1 MPIVAGASLGLVRT
15 YTELFRVPEF
25 TALFVASS
33 AQVAASTV
41 TGLALGTL
49 VYSST
54 GSPLLSALVM
64 FGPSLAQVAGASLLL
79 SAADQIPP
87 RAALTWLALI
97 FAVGSL
103 AQALPGVG
111 VGAILAI
118 GLALG
123 VVSSLGGGVRYGL
136 MNEIVPPDGYMLGR
150 SVLNMSVGIMQ
161 IVGFAVGGV
170 LVTVLSPRGTLLAG
184 AALYVV
190 SGILPYAGLRG
201 ARPAPRDGRRPP
213 RPGGTTSCCSR
224 RPPAAT
230 STSGCACRTG

>member
-1 MPIVAGASLGLVRT
+1 GLVRT

-41 TGLALGTL
+41 TGLALATL

-87 RAALTWLALI
+87 RATLTWLALI
-97 FAVGSL
+97 FAVGSF
-103 AQALPGVG
+103 AEALPGVG
-111 VGAILAI
+111 VAAILAI

-123 VVSSLGGGVRYGL
+123 VVSSLGSGVRYGL
-136 MNEIVPPDGYMLGR
+136 MNEIAPPGGYMLGQ

-161 IVGFAVGGV
+161 IIGFAAGGV
-170 LVTVLSPRGTLLAG
+170 LVTVMSPRETLVVG
-184 AALYVV
+184 AVLYLV
-190 SGILPYAGLRG
+190 SGVLAFSGLSRRAAPAHGGAPGPRRG
-201 ARPAPRDGRRPP
+201 GEK
-213 RPGGTTSCCSR
+213 TSSSCP
-224 RPPAAT
+224 RPPAVT